1 MHGGATPAEAG
12 SESMAPPMVLH
23 VDDDS
28 VFLELTRGV
37 LQQEGVEVESVTDP
51 RVVPD
56 RLAELSVDVVV
67 SDYEMPEM
75 SGSAL
80 FERVR
85 ADHPALPFVLF
96 TGKERADLPVDPG
109 TEEASWY
116 VQKRGSGSYDRL
128 VGLLESVLHQPVERP
143 ATVGSED

>member
-1 MHGGATPAEAG
+1 MPGGATPADAG
-12 SESMAPPMVLH
+12 SESMAPPTVLH

-37 LQQEGVEVESVTDP
+37 LQQEGVEVEPVSDP
-51 RVVPD
+51 RVVTD
-56 RLAELSVDVVV
+56 RLTELSVDAIV

-75 SGSAL
+75 DGKAL

-85 ADHPALPFVLF
+85 TDHPALPFVLF
-96 TGKERADLPVDPG
+96 TGKERADLPVDPAPD
-109 TEEASWY
+109 EASWY

-128 VGLLESVLHQPVERP
+128 VGLLESVLHQPVGRP
-143 ATVGSED
+143 APVGSDD